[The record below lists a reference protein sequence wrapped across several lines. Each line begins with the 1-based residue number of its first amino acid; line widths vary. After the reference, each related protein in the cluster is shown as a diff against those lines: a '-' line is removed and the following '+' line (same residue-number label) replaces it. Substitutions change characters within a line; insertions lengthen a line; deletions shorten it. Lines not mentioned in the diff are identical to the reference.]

1 MFLVIPLVEFLHVLG
16 VDINVHHENPA
27 TFLCHV
33 SVSSVKRSRHRFAS
47 SRWHPEAPGPH
58 AWSPGETRDTNWGA
72 ILADIPQIPGLLSAI
87 FRLIEAHRNE
97 IRAQPASF
105 AANRSGCS
113 PRGSG
118 TRGFAS
124 FQAHLCLRRLSTQ
137 VGPSQPIERS
147 RKRTPEAS
155 QPVKVGHPG
164 RAKG

>member
-27 TFLCHV
+27 TFLCHM
-33 SVSSVKRSRHRFAS
+33 SVSSVKHSRHRFAS
-47 SRWHPEAPGPH
+47 SRPH

-72 ILADIPQIPGLLSAI
+72 VLGDIPQIPGLLSAI

-97 IRAQPASF
+97 IQAQPASF

-113 PRGSG
+113 ARGSG

-124 FQAHLCLRRLSTQ
+124 FQAHLCLRRLSHLTPAA
-137 VGPSQPIERS
+137 VMPERAAPAGYDWA
-147 RKRTPEAS
+147 RT
-155 QPVKVGHPG
+155 G
-164 RAKG
+164 RNANPRALVAK